1 MIKRNERWKKSAL
14 VLAMVAMVV
23 ALLGCDSNSQ
33 EPAAEAEAPQ
43 AAEKGA
49 AADEA
54 PAQGEAP
61 GQGGAGAPAV
71 EYPGVDLSKL
81 GAAERARLNQ
91 MAEGELCPC
100 PDSTESLHE
109 CMQKEERCEEAEAAI
124 TTMVGALAEGAGED
138 AQQRLAE
145 RQANE
150 DRVHNFV
157 LEGVPVKGSAEASV
171 KIVEFADFQCGYCRM
186 AAGVLSAVHEQ
197 LGDDVGIYFK
207 QFPLGSPLSDLAAR
221 ATNAAHKQDRFW
233 PMHDLI
239 FENQQQFNPQAL
251 EGYARQLGLNYERF
265 QEDLKSQEIG
275 ALVARD
281 RQEGMA
287 AGVQGT
293 PSLFINGKRYTGQL
307 TPQAIVAAVKAEAAA
322 Q

>member
-1 MIKRNERWKKSAL
+1 MKQSERFKKSAL

-23 ALLGCDSNSQ
+23 ALLGCDSGS
-33 EPAAEAEAPQ
+33 EEAATAEAPE
-43 AAEKGA
+43 ASAEGA
-49 AADEA
+49 GADEA

-61 GQGGAGAPAV
+61 GQGGSAAPSV

-81 GAAERARLNQ
+81 GAAERARLTE

-100 PDSTESLHE
+100 PDSTESLNE
-109 CMQKEERCEEAEAAI
+109 CMQKEERCEEAETAF
-124 TTMVGALAEGAGED
+124 TTMVTALAEGAGEE
-138 AQQRLAE
+138 AQQRVAE
-145 RQANE
+145 QQNNE

-157 LEGVPVKGSAEASV
+157 LEGVPVKGSAEADV

-233 PMHDLI
+233 QMHDLI
-239 FENQQQFNPQAL
+239 FANQQQFNPQRL
-251 EGYARQLGLNYERF
+251 EAYARQLGLNYERF

-307 TPQAIVAAVKAEAAA
+307 TPEAIVAAVKAEAAA
-322 Q
+322 AE